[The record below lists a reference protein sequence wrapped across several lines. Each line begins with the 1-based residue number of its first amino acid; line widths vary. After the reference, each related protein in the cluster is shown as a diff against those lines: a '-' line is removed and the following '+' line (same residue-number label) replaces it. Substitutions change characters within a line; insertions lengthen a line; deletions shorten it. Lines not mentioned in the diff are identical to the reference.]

1 MAVITIFSGAFCR
14 GDQVAELLSQSH
26 GLELVP
32 DEAVTLEASKRFQI
46 SQDKFHCALSGE
58 TSVFNR
64 FTHERSA
71 ALHTLRESFPIYWEA
86 KVSFSQDLPAI

>member
-14 GDQVAELLSQSH
+14 GDQVAEFMSQSY

-32 DEAVTLEASKRFQI
+32 DEAVTLEASKRSQI

-64 FTHERSA
+64 FTHEKERCLAHVKGVLSGA
-71 ALHTLRESFPIYWEA
+71 T
-86 KVSFSQDLPAI
+86 

>member
-64 FTHERSA
+64 FTHEKERCLAHVKGVLSG
-71 ALHTLRESFPIYWEA
+71 
-86 KVSFSQDLPAI
+86 